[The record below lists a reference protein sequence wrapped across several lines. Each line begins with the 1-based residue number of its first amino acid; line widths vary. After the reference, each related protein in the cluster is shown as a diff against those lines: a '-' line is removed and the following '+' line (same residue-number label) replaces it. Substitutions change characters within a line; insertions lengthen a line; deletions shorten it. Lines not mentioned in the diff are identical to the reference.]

1 MKPFIR
7 TWIVGQRVQ
16 GRVTEQLPSGELI
29 ISFDGNLLRVS
40 NESGQK
46 VAAGDTVDL
55 QVASQNPVTL
65 KLATKLRSR
74 RSPGHFD
81 VSI

>member
-1 MKPFIR
+1 MKPFTR
-7 TWIVGQRVQ
+7 TWIIGQRVQ

-29 ISFDGNLLRVS
+29 ISFEGDLLRVS
-40 NESGQK
+40 NESRHK
-46 VAAGDTVDL
+46 FTAGDLVDL

-81 VSI
+81 VSV